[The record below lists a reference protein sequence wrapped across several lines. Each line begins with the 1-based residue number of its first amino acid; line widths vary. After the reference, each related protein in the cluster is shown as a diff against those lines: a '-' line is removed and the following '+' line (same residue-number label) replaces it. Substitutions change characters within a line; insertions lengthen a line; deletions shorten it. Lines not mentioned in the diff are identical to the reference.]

1 MEYILI
7 TLGIIC
13 MVVGVLGCIV
23 PMLPGPP
30 VAYVGM
36 LCFHF
41 TELYTFSTTTLV
53 TWGVVVVL
61 SLVLDYIIP
70 IIGTKFFGG
79 SKWGSWGC
87 VIGTFVGLVAGP
99 VGVIVGPFVG
109 ALIGELMG
117 KKPMDEALKSAL
129 GSFIGFLF
137 GTLMKIAICAYFIY
151 VLIVAIW

>member
-23 PMLPGPP
+23 PMIPGPP
-30 VAYVGM
+30 IAYLGM
-36 LCFHF
+36 LCFQF
-41 TELYTFSTTTLV
+41 TEMYTFTTGTLI
-53 TWGVVVVL
+53 TWGVVVAL
-61 SLVLDYIIP
+61 SVVLDYIIP

-99 VGVIVGPFVG
+99 VGVVVGPFIG
-109 ALIGELMG
+109 ALVGELMG
-117 KKPMDEALKSAL
+117 KKPFDEALKSAF

>member
-23 PMLPGPP
+23 PMIPGPP
-30 VAYVGM
+30 IAYLGM
-36 LCFHF
+36 LCFQL
-41 TELYTFSTTTLV
+41 TEMYTFTTGALI
-53 TWGVVVVL
+53 TWGVVVAL
-61 SLVLDYIIP
+61 SVVLDYIIP

-99 VGVIVGPFVG
+99 VGVVVGPFIG
-109 ALIGELMG
+109 ALVGELMG
-117 KKPMDEALKSAL
+117 KKPFDEALKSAF

-151 VLIVAIW
+151 VLIVAFW

>member
-87 VIGTFVGLVAGP
+87 VIGTFVGLVAGL

>member
-23 PMLPGPP
+23 PMIPGPP
-30 VAYVGM
+30 IAYLGM
-36 LCFHF
+36 LCFQF
-41 TELYTFSTTTLV
+41 TEMYTFTTGALI
-53 TWGVVVVL
+53 TWGVVVAL
-61 SLVLDYIIP
+61 SVVLDYIIP

-99 VGVIVGPFVG
+99 VGVVVGPFIG
-109 ALIGELMG
+109 ALVGELMG
-117 KKPMDEALKSAL
+117 KKPFDEALKSAF